1 MNQQLLK
8 LTILKDRLRWEI
20 FKCGDENSA
29 TKIDHSDEKGIPLD
43 RDELRDQTIGLLT
56 ELQQL
61 VADLRRSA
69 KRDVG
74 ATDAVAGRVVEA
86 LGEHLYRF
94 LFRGELLQKLN
105 DSLRDTAKG
114 VFRIELEF
122 QGDAL
127 KEYGS
132 WPWEYLRSP
141 MEQGVEG
148 SGEFLALRTQLV
160 LNRRL
165 FLPGQA
171 ELKTTRPIVLLVV
184 AGPPGKALSDEF
196 GVVQAETVVTA
207 LRDLD
212 TAGVIDL
219 IELVEPAFEPSDKW
233 KPTASWAAF
242 KAAVRD
248 EKRQPDAIHF
258 IGHGQ
263 RVYDPNERKGHSELI
278 FVGNGC
284 TPDPHRDTEFV
295 EAVGKGRKLVFL
307 QACESGVPGPYA
319 SATSVGQL
327 LAHYGIP
334 AVVAMQT
341 KIENIVANE
350 FAAAFYKALSQHKPV
365 DWAVR
370 EGREAIQDL
379 SDLSGT
385 LKTLKLAFGVPVL
398 YLRSYE
404 ALISPVAAD
413 KVATMAAAAVTAPKV
428 PLPGS
433 RPPMPKAAPFAAC
446 PRCGST
452 RVQNACAKCGLQLV
466 CKPCGEA
473 LERDPDAPSSDPMFR
488 FCKACNAENAQRPW
502 NEPVVGEGDRL
513 QEPPPRMQ

>member
-1 MNQQLLK
+1 MNQLLLK

-20 FKCGDENSA
+20 FKCGDENSQ
-29 TKIDHSDEKGIPLD
+29 TKIDYSDEKGIPLD
-43 RDELRDQTIGLLT
+43 RDELRDQTIALLT
-56 ELQQL
+56 DLQQL

-69 KRDVG
+69 KWDIGV
-74 ATDAVAGRVVEA
+74 TDAVAGRVVEA

-105 DSLRDTAKG
+105 NSIRDTTKG
-114 VFRIELEF
+114 VLRIELEF

-127 KEYGS
+127 KDYGS

-184 AGPPGKALSDEF
+184 AGPPGKGLSDEF
-196 GVVQAETVVTA
+196 GVVQAEKVVTT
-207 LRDLD
+207 LRELD

-219 IELVEPAFEPSDKW
+219 VDLVEPKFESSDQW
-233 KPTASWAAF
+233 KPTASWEAF

-248 EKRQPDAIHF
+248 ETRQPDAIHF

-263 RVYDPNERKGHSELI
+263 RVYDGNERKGHSELI
-278 FVGNGC
+278 FVGPGC
-284 TPDPHRDTEFV
+284 TPDPRRDTEFV
-295 EAVGKGRKLVFL
+295 QAVGKGRKLVFL

-327 LAHYGIP
+327 LAHHGIP

-350 FAAAFYKALSQHKPV
+350 FAAAFYTALSQHKPV

-370 EGREAIQDL
+370 EGREAIQAV
-379 SDLSGT
+379 SG
-385 LKTLKLAFGVPVL
+385 TLKLAFGVPVL

-413 KVATMAAAAVTAPKV
+413 KVARTAAAAVTAANV
-428 PLPGS
+428 PQPGS
-433 RPPMPKAAPFAAC
+433 RPPMPKPAPFAAC

-452 RVQNACAKCGLQLV
+452 RVLHACAKCGLHFV
-466 CKPCGEA
+466 CKNEACGEA
-473 LERDPDAPSSDPMFR
+473 LERDPDAPSSNPMLR
-488 FCKACNAENAQRPW
+488 FCKACNAENPQRPW

-513 QEPPPRMQ
+513 QEQPLRMQ